1 MADTTLFQ
9 KRVGITHFPISIGR
23 CDVAIYSR
31 TLHTLTYAIY
41 YSIILLVATFILQA
55 YIQLIYDNV
64 YDEVAVRRIY
74 VLHGDAAIRCVD
86 ATTDFNSVYLFA
98 ITDYVMLRT
107 IYLFSTSI
115 MY

>member
-1 MADTTLFQ
+1 MWQFIRAHYIHLLTLYTI
-9 KRVGITHFPISIGR
+9 VI
-23 CDVAIYSR
+23 
-31 TLHTLTYAIY
+31 
-41 YSIILLVATFILQA
+41 VATFILQA

-86 ATTDFNSVYLFA
+86 ATIAFNSVYLFA

-107 IYLFSTSI
+107 IYLPI
-115 MY
+115 